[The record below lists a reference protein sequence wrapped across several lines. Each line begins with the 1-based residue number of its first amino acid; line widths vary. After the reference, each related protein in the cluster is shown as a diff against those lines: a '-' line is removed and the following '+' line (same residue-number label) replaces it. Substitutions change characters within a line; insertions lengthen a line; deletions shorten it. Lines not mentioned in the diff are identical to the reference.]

1 MKFNCDIKFTDNTP
15 QLHEALDDWVA
26 RVLNSWGM
34 KITTYAKKL
43 AQGHVDTSRLIN
55 SITYEVDPE
64 SQTVTVGTDA
74 KSDSGEWPNGYVAT
88 PSPYPIYLELGTGI
102 YAEKQDGRKEP
113 WYWYDMKTKQWHF
126 TRGIRPQPFL
136 RPAVENHIDEL
147 RQIVVDE
154 ANNPPET

>member
-1 MKFNCDIKFTDNTP
+1 MKFNCGIKFTDNSP
-15 QLHEALDDWVA
+15 QTEEALDAWEE
-26 RVLNSWGM
+26 RVLTQWGM
-34 KITTYAKKL
+34 KITTYAKQL

-74 KSDSGEWPNGYVAT
+74 KSDSGKWPNGYEAE
-88 PSPYPIYLELGTGI
+88 PSPYPIHLELGTGI

-126 TRGIRPQPFL
+126 TRGMRPQPFL
-136 RPAVENHIDEL
+136 RPAVEDHIDEL
-147 RQIVVDE
+147 RQIAVDE
-154 ANNPPET
+154 ANNTPET